1 MRLRPEQ
8 LAKQL
13 SQPLLPV
20 YHISGDEMLLTMEAC
35 DAVRAACRAQGFDER
50 EVFNVEA
57 HFDWGNLIAA
67 GCAMSLFGSRKLIE
81 LRLPKA
87 KPEEAGVK
95 ALQEYLSNPSPD
107 NVLLITSP
115 KLDAAVQKSAWF
127 NTIDKLGA
135 VVQIWPVESRDLPGW
150 VARRLK
156 SAGFDASSDVAQMI
170 ATRVEGNLLAAA
182 QEVEKLTLLFTP
194 GTRLDADAVE
204 RAVSDSSRYTVFDL
218 ADRCLGGDAASAL
231 RVLHGLQGEGEEL
244 PLILWSLAREIRLL
258 AAMQS
263 NPNHEAV
270 FREHRVFDKRKPLL
284 QKACRSL
291 DAKLMPELV
300 NLAWRADQAIKGQR
314 IDAPWQLCEALVLA
328 LAGQPLH
335 LTTLD

>member
-13 SQPLLPV
+13 GQSLLPV
-20 YHISGDEMLLTMEAC
+20 YHVSGDEMLLMMEAC
-35 DAVRAACRAQGFDER
+35 DAVRGACRAQGFDER
-50 EVFNVEA
+50 EVFTVEA

-67 GCAMSLFGSRKLIE
+67 GSSLSLFGSRKLIE

-87 KPEEAGVK
+87 KPDEAGIK
-95 ALQEYLSNPSPD
+95 ALLAYLADPSPD

-115 KLDAAVQKSAWF
+115 RLDAATQKSAWF

-135 VVQIWPVESRDLPGW
+135 VIQVWPVESRELPGW

-156 SAGFDASSDVAQMI
+156 GAGFDAGSDVAQMI

-182 QEVEKLTLLFTP
+182 QEVEKLTLLFDQ
-194 GTRLDADAVE
+194 GTRLDAGAVE
-204 RAVSDSSRYTVFDL
+204 RAVSDSSRYTIFDL
-218 ADRCLGGDAASAL
+218 ADRCLDGDAAGAL
-231 RVLHGLQGEGEEL
+231 RVLQGLKGEGEEL

-258 AAMQS
+258 AAMLS
-263 NPNHEAV
+263 NGNHDVV

-284 QKACRSL
+284 QKACRRL
-291 DAKLMPELV
+291 DGAQVPLLI
-300 NLAWRADQAIKGQR
+300 NLAWRADQAIKGQLA
-314 IDAPWQLCEALVLA
+314 DNPWPLCERLVLI
-328 LAGQPLH
+328 LAGQPLA
-335 LTTLD
+335 LDQ